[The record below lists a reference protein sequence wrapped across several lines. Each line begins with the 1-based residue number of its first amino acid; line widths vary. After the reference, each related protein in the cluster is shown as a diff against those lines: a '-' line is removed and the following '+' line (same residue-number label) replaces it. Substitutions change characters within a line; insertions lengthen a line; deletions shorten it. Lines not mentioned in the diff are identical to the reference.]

1 MATAARIEQAI
12 ETALAT
18 HLSEDCPPQLAAAV
32 RYAVLP
38 GGARIR
44 PRLCYAVA
52 AACDADHAG
61 TVDAAAVAIEL
72 LHCASLVHDDLPCFD
87 NANLRRGK
95 PTVHIAFDER
105 LALLCGDELI
115 VMAFEVLAAGAAPR
129 PDRLQALMRVI
140 GRSVGAP
147 HGIIAGQAYE
157 CEPGVDLRAYQQA
170 KTGALFA
177 ASAEAGA
184 AAAGA
189 EVAPWSTLGARLGE
203 AYQVAD
209 DLLDGCADVA
219 ETGKPAGQDSLHD
232 RPSAFLALGFDGALE
247 RLQSLVSEAV
257 ESIPDCAG
265 RDPLAQRIRD
275 EAEQLTARLRRLR
288 AAA

>member
-1 MATAARIEQAI
+1 MATAARIELAI
-12 ETALAT
+12 EGALAA
-18 HLSEDCPPQLAAAV
+18 HLSEDCPPRLAAAV
-32 RYAVLP
+32 RYAVSP

-44 PRLCYAVA
+44 PRLCCAVA
-52 AACDADHAG
+52 AACAADNPHV
-61 TVDAAAVAIEL
+61 VDAAAVSIEL

-87 NANLRRGK
+87 DADLRRGK

-115 VMAFEVLAAGAAPR
+115 VMAFEVLAAGAGSSPE
-129 PDRLQALMRVI
+129 RLQALMRVV

-147 HGIIAGQAYE
+147 NGIIAGQAYE

-177 ASAEAGA
+177 AATEAGA
-184 AAAGA
+184 AAAGEPA
-189 EVAPWSTLGARLGE
+189 SAWRQLGSRLGE

-209 DLLDGCADVA
+209 DLLDVCGHVDDI
-219 ETGKPAGQDSLHD
+219 GKPTGQDRLHD
-232 RPSAFLALGFDGALE
+232 RPSAVQALGFDGAMS
-247 RLQSLVSEAV
+247 RLATLIDNAC
-257 ESIPDCAG
+257 ESIPDCVG
-265 RDPLAQRIRD
+265 REPLARLVRA
-275 EAEQLTARLRRLR
+275 EADQLESRLRRLR

>member
-12 ETALAT
+12 ETALAA
-18 HLSEDCPPQLAAAV
+18 HLSEDCPPRLAAAV

-44 PRLCYAVA
+44 PRLCCAVA
-52 AACDADHAG
+52 AACAADHAG
-61 TVDAAAVAIEL
+61 TVDAAALAIEL

-87 NANLRRGK
+87 NANIRRGK
-95 PTVHIAFDER
+95 PTVHVAFDER

-115 VMAFEVLAAGAAPR
+115 VMAFEVLAAGAAAR

-147 HGIIAGQAYE
+147 NGIIAGQAYE

-177 ASAEAGA
+177 ASTEAGA
-184 AAAGA
+184 AAAGVEA
-189 EVAPWSTLGARLGE
+189 APWRKLGARLGE

-209 DLLDGCADVA
+209 DLLDFCGDVT
-219 ETGKPAGQDSLHD
+219 ETGKPMGQDSLHD
-232 RPSAFLALGFDGALE
+232 RPSAFRALGFDGALE
-247 RLQSLVSEAV
+247 RLDSLVGEAV
-257 ESIPDCAG
+257 ASIPDCVG
-265 RDPLAQRIRD
+265 RQPLARLITA
-275 EAEQLTARLRRLR
+275 EAELLTARLKRLR

>member
-1 MATAARIEQAI
+1 MATAERIERAI
-12 ETALAT
+12 EGALAT
-18 HLSEDCPPQLAAAV
+18 HLSEDCPPRLAAAV

-44 PRLCYAVA
+44 PRLCCAVA
-52 AACDADHAG
+52 AACAADHAA

-87 NANLRRGK
+87 NASLRRGK
-95 PTVHIAFDER
+95 PTVHVAFDER

-115 VMAFEVLAAGAAPR
+115 VMAFEVLAAGAAAR

-147 HGIIAGQAYE
+147 SGIIAGQAYE

-177 ASAEAGA
+177 AACESGA

-189 EVAPWSTLGARLGE
+189 EPMAWRELGKRLGE
-203 AYQVAD
+203 SYQVAD
-209 DLLDGCADVA
+209 DLLDGCADSA
-219 ETGKPAGQDSLHD
+219 ETGKTVGQDQRHD
-232 RPSAFLALGFDGALE
+232 RPSALHALGFDGALE
-247 RLQSLVSEAV
+247 RLAGLIEDAIA
-257 ESIPDCAG
+257 SIPDCVG
-265 RDPLAQRIRD
+265 REPLARLIAA
-275 EAEQLTARLRRLR
+275 EAALLIARLRRLR

>member
-12 ETALAT
+12 EAALAT
-18 HLSEDCPPQLAAAV
+18 HLAEDCPPRLAAAV

-38 GGARIR
+38 GGARLR
-44 PRLCYAVA
+44 PRLCCSVA
-52 AACDADHAG
+52 AACAADNARI
-61 TVDAAAVAIEL
+61 VDAAAVSIEL

-87 NANLRRGK
+87 NADLRRGK
-95 PTVHIAFDER
+95 PTVHVAFDER

-115 VMAFEVLAAGAAPR
+115 VMAFEVLAAGAVAR
-129 PDRLQALMRVI
+129 PERLQSLMRVI

-147 HGIIAGQAYE
+147 NGIIAGQAYE

-177 ASAEAGA
+177 ASTEAGA
-184 AAAGA
+184 AAAGVEA
-189 EVAPWSTLGARLGE
+189 APWRALGGRLGE

-209 DLLDGCADVA
+209 DLLDACGNVADM
-219 ETGKPAGQDSLHD
+219 GKPTGQDHKHG
-232 RPSAFLALGFDGALE
+232 RPSAIQALGFDGALA
-247 RLQSLVSEAV
+247 RLNGLVADAIA
-257 ESIPDCAG
+257 SIPDCVG
-265 RDPLAQRIRD
+265 REPLARLIGA
-275 EAEQLTARLRRLR
+275 EAEQLASRLRRLR